1 MKAGAVRENGAGT
14 ASIPRRA
21 ALGLGGA
28 GTLGLLLA
36 GCGRSTRLE
45 AGTALVAPPGERPL
59 GVTAVGPWT
68 NPLAPPADEVMELP
82 GVQYSLHASGLVTS
96 LPALHARAIGLP
108 VPEDDGLED
117 VLPASGET
125 FLLAVVRIGRPRHLP
140 DQELLADGV
149 ERVLLDGVELARSE
163 DRPLAEARGSDV
175 QILVSVPEGVT
186 PERIVLETVAD
197 GITQTLSLLDGT
209 RMSSDIEHV
218 YAPRPEVE
226 VADNWWQHRSEAPR
240 TLLAGTLLAGDVT
253 AVAPDGTWAAPDSIL
268 VSLCVSGLAQQHSQD
283 SSLELLLPDGTSVS
297 RHGDHSR
304 LFEIAEGG
312 GVAWFEVPADLER
325 ATARL
330 EIGLDGTTLGTEEIE
345 VTFTRG

>member
-1 MKAGAVRENGAGT
+1 MRAGTVRETGAGT
-14 ASIPRRA
+14 ALVPRRA

-28 GTLGLLLA
+28 GTLALLLA

-45 AGTALVAPPGERPL
+45 AGTAAVAPPGERPL
-59 GVTAVGPWT
+59 DLTAVGPRA
-68 NPLAPPADEVMELP
+68 NPLAPPAGQVIELP
-82 GVQYSLHASGLVTS
+82 GVQYSLRASGLVTS
-96 LPALHARAIGLP
+96 LSALHARAIGLP
-108 VPEDDGLED
+108 IPEGDELED

-125 FLLAVVRIGRPRHLP
+125 FLLAAVRLDRPRHLP
-140 DQELLADGV
+140 DQELLADVV
-149 ERVLLDGVELARSE
+149 ERVLLDGVELARPE

-218 YAPRPEVE
+218 YAPRPGVE
-226 VADNWWQHRSEAPR
+226 VAHNWWQHSSEVPR

-253 AVAPDGTWAAPDSIL
+253 VMAPDGTWAAPDSLL
-268 VSLCVSGLAQQHSQD
+268 VSLCVSGLAQQHTQD
-283 SSLELLLPDGTSVS
+283 SSLELLLPDGTSAA

-304 LFEIAEGG
+304 LFEITEGG

-345 VTFTRG
+345 VTFRRG